1 MYFSIPDTTEISAK
15 RSIDQRAY
23 ILFNI
28 HINGIHYC
36 SLRYSQLRRFND
48 EVQRSFSNSLINS
61 QPFPPKKFFRLSLR
75 EIDERRIL
83 LERYLQS
90 VVPNKSLTSS
100 IYFNEFFLNAQ
111 HETFVNEFIE
121 RTCPE
126 TINLTV
132 YLLNKH
138 EMILENFSPYDNLS
152 KLFHACTNKIQ
163 LDDEYYSYF
172 SLFLY
177 EYENNQLNLIRP
189 LFSFEYPY
197 ISFEQTKLIHKYSCL
212 VFKKSYWDLNY
223 DLRLLD
229 NRYTRNL
236 VFIQAEYDIEQS
248 KHIYPSDIYEQLDV
262 LHDNEYITLARTSKF
277 YGYLIFQQCSM
288 NDLITQKLS
297 QCILT
302 IGNNEMICYFINDDK
317 ENEDLFVKN
326 ISFKVTRIRCWK
338 VNWTKLDLNITF
350 EYLIKKD
357 SLQWFTIHTEQAA
370 LISTCLQ
377 SIVDEILAKNDETT
391 SPVTVVDISNNGNA
405 LATRTRSDFERLSNN
420 EIFDRDNGDDDL

>member
-1 MYFSIPDTTEISAK
+1 
-15 RSIDQRAY
+15 
-23 ILFNI
+23 
-28 HINGIHYC
+28 
-36 SLRYSQLRRFND
+36 D

-229 NRYTRNL
+229 NRYTR
-236 VFIQAEYDIEQS
+236 
-248 KHIYPSDIYEQLDV
+248 
-262 LHDNEYITLARTSKF
+262 
-277 YGYLIFQQCSM
+277 
-288 NDLITQKLS
+288 
-297 QCILT
+297 
-302 IGNNEMICYFINDDK
+302 
-317 ENEDLFVKN
+317 
-326 ISFKVTRIRCWK
+326 
-338 VNWTKLDLNITF
+338 
-350 EYLIKKD
+350 
-357 SLQWFTIHTEQAA
+357 
-370 LISTCLQ
+370 
-377 SIVDEILAKNDETT
+377 
-391 SPVTVVDISNNGNA
+391 
-405 LATRTRSDFERLSNN
+405 
-420 EIFDRDNGDDDL
+420 